1 MSSTTFS
8 TSRKNTIQK
17 LTTEKEFLRLNLKSI
32 KEIKNET
39 IKTIENI
46 KQLFIKDN
54 MSKKIHEQYMAGTG
68 VPVVLKEVI
77 LEELDRDI
85 SLIQNKCDIICND
98 LKQLRNNMEERL
110 ILVNKTDFIMNILNY
125 KLYEVQ
131 YDFATRIKK
140 LKEIKKQLEN
150 TEITAGNES
159 RIALNFVENDKE
171 ITECEQSHEQ
181 QHKSVRQQMLEA
193 QECYEK
199 SANVLDDCLE
209 VLKKNFTNLIL
220 LLEAHKRLTGNS
232 NLEET
237 IELDELKEM
246 LDGCTLLA
254 STGWRTPAQDLTD
267 FTESQKLMFTEEGL
281 LVTHAGREVTYDE
294 AVEIKLLDNLK
305 LVDLFQRKK
314 PKKEE
319 AGDVRSVQGSEES
332 TESTE
337 SRMSSQ
343 DVNYLKEHLG
353 TPLTL
358 ALAEITA
365 IQPRDPIHYLGHWL
379 FKYRYNEE
387 VATIKQIEISQL
399 TEERERLAKIRWHK
413 IVEEEAKTAVMEMI
427 VRAEDEAIRKEL
439 LRIERELQEAE
450 EQEEQLAETLQ
461 SNQ

>member
-1 MSSTTFS
+1 MDTTKIDSLLKDIKKQF
-8 TSRKNTIQK
+8 
-17 LTTEKEFLRLNLKSI
+17 KES
-32 KEIKNET
+32 
-39 IKTIENI
+39 
-46 KQLFIKDN
+46 D
-54 MSKKIHEQYMAGTG
+54 KILAQTVA
-68 VPVVLKEVI
+68 
-77 LEELDRDI
+77 EELDIPQDI
-85 SLIQNKCDIICND
+85 SLIQNKCDNICND

-131 YDFATRIKK
+131 YDFSTRIKK
-140 LKEIKKQLEN
+140 LKDIKKQLEN
-150 TEITAGNES
+150 TEITSGNES
-159 RIALNFVENDKE
+159 KIALNFVENDKE

-267 FTESQKLMFTEEGL
+267 FTESQKLIFTEEGL

-305 LVDLFQRKK
+305 LVDLFQRRK
-314 PKKEE
+314 PKEE

-332 TESTE
+332 TESTA

-343 DVNYLKEHLG
+343 DVSYLKEHLG

-413 IVEEEAKTAVMEMI
+413 ILEEEAKTAVMEMI
-427 VRAEDEAIRKEL
+427 VKAEDEAIRKEL
-439 LRIERELQEAE
+439 LRIEREIQEAE
-450 EQEEQLAETLQ
+450 EHEEQLAEALQ
-461 SNQ
+461 NNQ